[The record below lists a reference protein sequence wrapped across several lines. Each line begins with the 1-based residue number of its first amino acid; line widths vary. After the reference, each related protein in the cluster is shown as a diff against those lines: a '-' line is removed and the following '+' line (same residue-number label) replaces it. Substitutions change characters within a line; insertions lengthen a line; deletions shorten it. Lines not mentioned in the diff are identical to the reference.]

1 MKPRDA
7 QAEAALAAAAGNQP
21 ALAALFAQDAN
32 RAAAFTFEAEGLR
45 LDLSKQR
52 LSREHLAALLAF
64 ARAREIE
71 SARDALFAGAVV
83 NPTEGR
89 AALHSALRG
98 FGGDAG
104 VQAQVSAARTQ
115 ARAFKAAFDADPRLG
130 GAEPIEAIVHLGTG
144 GSDLGP
150 RVVLDALKAYR
161 RPGLQVRFAA
171 NIDPEDLADALE
183 GLNPRRT
190 LLIVASKTFTTLETM
205 ANGAVARAWL
215 QEALGESEAGRRLVA
230 VTAKPAA
237 AKAWGVAEEAI
248 FPFWDWVG
256 GRYSLWSSV
265 SLAAELALEPGV
277 FDALLSGARGMDA
290 HFATAPLDANLPVL
304 SALAA
309 HWNRAVLGHGA
320 TATVVYAHRL
330 RLMVDWLQQLEM
342 ESNGKGVD
350 FSGASLP
357 SPAAGVTWGGVG
369 ASAQH
374 SFFQLLHQGVQEI
387 PLDILF
393 VETADTDR
401 RADFTALNANALAQA
416 RALYLGKDQAAVEAE
431 LIAAGSS
438 ADGVAASAAHKVFTG
453 DRATSLL
460 SLSALT
466 PQTLGALLAFY
477 EHRTVTQAWLAGVN
491 PFDQWGVELGK
502 AMATSLIGALTGAE
516 AQDLDPSTAAWV
528 ARLRQG

>member
-7 QAEAALAAAAGNQP
+7 EAEAALLAAAGQRP
-21 ALAALFAQDAN
+21 TLASLFAQDAN
-32 RAAAFTFEAEGLR
+32 RAQAFTFEGAGLR

-52 LSREHLAALLAF
+52 LGREQLAALIAF
-64 ARAREIE
+64 ARARAIE
-71 SARDALFAGAVV
+71 AGRDALFAGAVV

-98 FGGDAG
+98 FGGDAD
-104 VQAQVSAARTQ
+104 VQAQVAAARAQ

-130 GAEPIEAIVHLGTG
+130 GAEPIEAVVHLGTG

-150 RVVLDALKAYR
+150 RLVLDALKAYR

-171 NIDPEDLADALE
+171 NIDPEDLSDALE
-183 GLNPRRT
+183 GLNPKRT

-205 ANGAVARAWL
+205 ANGRVARAWL
-215 QEALGESEAGRRLVA
+215 QEALGEAEAGRRLVA
-230 VTAKPAA
+230 VTAKPAV

-256 GRYSLWSSV
+256 GRYSLWSAV

-277 FDALLSGARGMDA
+277 FDALLTGARAMDA
-290 HFATAPLDANLPVL
+290 HFATTPLDANLPIL
-304 SALAA
+304 AALVA
-309 HWNRAVLGHGA
+309 HWNRAVLGHGS
-320 TATVVYAHRL
+320 TATIVYAHRL
-330 RLMVDWLQQLEM
+330 RLLVDWLQQLEM

-350 FSGASLP
+350 LSGASLP
-357 SPAAGVTWGGVG
+357 APAAGVTWGGVG

-374 SFFQLLHQGVQEI
+374 SFFQLLHQGVVDI

-393 VETADTDR
+393 LESAETDR
-401 RADFTALNANALAQA
+401 PGDVTALNANALAQA
-416 RALYLGKDQAAVEAE
+416 RALFTGKDQAAVEAE
-431 LIAAGSS
+431 MVGQSP
-438 ADGVAASAAHKVFTG
+438 GTVAALAPHKVFRG

-502 AMATSLIGALTGAE
+502 AMATSLIGALEGVETAG
-516 AQDLDPSTAAWV
+516 LDPSTAAWV
-528 ARLRQG
+528 ARLRRP

>member
-7 QAEAALAAAAGNQP
+7 DAEATLMAAAGP
-21 ALAALFAQDAN
+21 RPTLASLFAQDVN
-32 RAAAFTFEAEGLR
+32 RALAFTFEAEGLR

-64 ARAREIE
+64 ARARDIE
-71 SARDALFAGAVV
+71 AGRDALFAGAVV

-89 AALHSALRG
+89 AALHPALRG
-98 FGGDAG
+98 FGGGAEA
-104 VQAQVSAARTQ
+104 QAQVAAARAQ

-150 RVVLDALKAYR
+150 RLVLDALKAYR

-171 NIDPEDLADALE
+171 NIDPEDLADALD

-205 ANGAVARAWL
+205 ANGAVARTWL
-215 QEALGESEAGRRLVA
+215 QEALGEAEAGRRLVA
-230 VTAKPAA
+230 VTAKPAV

-256 GRYSLWSSV
+256 GRYSLWSAV
-265 SLAAELALEPGV
+265 SLAAELALKPGV
-277 FDALLSGARGMDA
+277 FDALLAGARGMDA
-290 HFATAPLDANLPVL
+290 HFAETPLDANLPVL
-304 SALAA
+304 AALVA
-309 HWNRAVLGHGA
+309 HWNRAILGHSS
-320 TATVVYAHRL
+320 TATIVYAHRL
-330 RLMVDWLQQLEM
+330 RLLVDWLQQLEM

-350 FSGASLP
+350 LAGAGLSA
-357 SPAAGVTWGGVG
+357 PAAGVTWGGVG

-374 SFFQLLHQGVQEI
+374 SFFQLLHQGVQET
-387 PLDILF
+387 PLDIL
-393 VETADTDR
+393 VLENAKTDR
-401 RADFTALNANALAQA
+401 PSDFTALNANALAQA
-416 RALYLGKDQAAVEAE
+416 RALFAGKDQSAVEAE
-431 LIAAGSS
+431 LAGQSAAAIAAL
-438 ADGVAASAAHKVFTG
+438 APHKVFRG

-466 PQTLGALLAFY
+466 PHTLGALLAFF

-502 AMATSLIGALTGAE
+502 VMAASLIGSLQGAE
-516 AQDLDPSTAAWV
+516 SHGLDPSTAAWV
-528 ARLRQG
+528 ERLRRL